1 MKKIFIL
8 FVLGVIASTNV
19 FAAPINSGELFAT
32 YQKQGDTFYKGGGEA
47 DLTAGSFEWAV
58 NYYIVSCGDSVL
70 LRATTTED
78 KNLENGWPTQLRI
91 WENAYNNGNEVQVDA
106 GDNKNRYTSSCRR
119 ITPSASD
126 LKIHLFLSWEGYCTT
141 QTFAYNRSSIN
152 NPIEDAVAPSINPEE
167 VTMEEVGDKL
177 VFTFGAATA
186 DDAYFYYVGDKEHN
200 LGGISLTNK
209 VYITKPTIKDGTTYS
224 FKCYAVDY
232 NGNKSDY
239 KEFTL
244 SMDFD
249 PSLNLA
255 LNKPCTGG
263 FCQFGGTP
271 EEDAKQYVKAND
283 GNTTNSSYSAFGAPS
298 TDDAWWQ
305 VDLGMAYDV
314 TQVKVFWA
322 NDYSNGF
329 NIYGSL
335 NGTDWVLIGTDAAKA
350 AKDVTE
356 TAVTASTRYI
366 KIHSYN
372 KKNIVMYEVEV
383 YGTGFSVADATKPT
397 VSVACTDKTVTSATL
412 QINAADTDDNGN
424 AGIVT
429 SIKVSDIANEF
440 AEVEV
445 ISLLDGDNKITLDGL
460 KDNTTY
466 NFNII
471 VTDRAGNTTTETIE
485 VVLPF
490 NTNLNLAL
498 NKPCTGGFCQFG
510 GTPEEDAKQYVK
522 ANDGNTTN
530 SSYSAFG
537 APSTDD
543 AWWQVDLGMAYDV
556 TQVKVFWANDYS
568 NGFNIYGSLN
578 GTDWVLI
585 GTDAAK
591 AAKDVTETAVTASTR
606 YIKIHSYNKK
616 NIVMYEVEV
625 YGTGFSV
632 ADATKPTVSVAC
644 TDKTVTSAT
653 LQINAADTDDN
664 GNAGIVTSIK
674 VSDIANEFAEV
685 EVISLLDGDNKI
697 TLDGLKDN
705 TTYNFNI
712 IVTDRA
718 GNTTTEA
725 IEVVLPFNTNL
736 NLALGGTA
744 TDGYHEGDGT
754 AADKAI
760 DGNADTKWNT
770 YGVQNDDV
778 DDGYIGD
785 YANNWMSIDLG
796 AAYDLS
802 NIKLSFVWVWN
813 NVITEYLI
821 EGSLDG
827 SNWYILAHITDQAT
841 DAADLII
848 DASAQYVRFRA
859 ITEEALGIK
868 EFEVYGTGF
877 YTMTD
882 ALPIITFAQVG
893 TITDNSAEIEI
904 SAADIT
910 TSPITQYVVTGADE
924 AAIELTATDNKIV
937 ITGLAQST
945 TYAIQIQ
952 AKDNDGNLSA
962 PQQLTFT
969 TIGSVSGLYMYSG
982 YFGWG
987 EKTQERAR
995 FSNTAVEGVMV
1006 LTINNMTV
1014 GNHNFKLYNATDDRC
1029 TMGDCGGVSD
1039 HYIANQEVQTVT
1051 FYATSEDR
1059 FISSVDS
1066 LYLRGSLVGEDQ
1078 ALVWNEDHTVAT
1090 WTGTLDLTG
1099 NKQFTIIK
1107 KCQVGATPHTYARD
1121 FYTEEQTFDGD
1132 YNYGTFTLDLTTM
1145 TGTWGYVGLSFE
1157 DYATSNNTII
1167 AEHDGHKANVAINR
1181 TIKAT
1186 GEWFTLC
1193 LPFDMDE
1200 DKVFEVFGNSTIA
1213 TLVSSEDR
1221 GSIIHLNFDYVKAIE
1236 AGKAYMIKPG
1246 KDFVAGSI
1254 IEGVTIKNV
1263 NPEDLKSTCDHMY
1276 FQGVFDQYL
1285 LEGDNKRFVSAN
1297 NYLYSPAEGGTT
1309 MGAFRCY
1316 FTIPVESQALVGS
1329 KAARIVFGPQVATGT
1344 ENVQSDQV
1352 PSAKVIIDGTLYI
1365 IREGRTYNAQG
1376 QLVK

>member
-1 MKKIFIL
+1 MVNSYNFDYQYFDDLEFVLFFVIAPACVFIYKKNVVSLQRKLVAYSTSNKQQAEEILIKNLFIMKKIFTL
-8 FVLGVIASTNV
+8 FVLVVIASTNV
-19 FAAPINSGELFAT
+19 FAAPISSGELFAT
-32 YQKQGDTFYKGGGEA
+32 YQKQGDTFYKGEGEA
-47 DLTAGSFEWAV
+47 NLAAGSFEWAV

-78 KNLENGWPTQLRI
+78 KNLDNEWQTQLRI
-91 WENAYNNGNEVQVDA
+91 WENEYNKGNEVQVDA

-263 FCQFGGTP
+263 YCQFGGGTP
-271 EEDAKQYVKAND
+271 EGNASQYVKAND
-283 GNTTNSSYSAFGAPS
+283 GNTTNDGYSAYGAPS
-298 TDDAWWQ
+298 TEDAWWQ

-350 AKDVTE
+350 ANEVTE
-356 TAVTASTRYI
+356 TAVIASTRYI

-372 KKNIVMYEVEV
+372 KKDIVMYEVEV
-383 YGTGFSVADATKPT
+383 YGTGIAVADATKPT
-397 VSVACTDKTVTSATL
+397 ASVACTDKTITSATL
-412 QINAADTDDNGN
+412 QINAADKDDNGN

-445 ISLLDGDNKITLDGL
+445 ISLLDGDNKVTLSGL

-471 VTDRAGNTTTETIE
+471 VIDRAGNTTTEI
-485 VVLPF
+485 
-490 NTNLNLAL
+490 
-498 NKPCTGGFCQFG
+498 
-510 GTPEEDAKQYVK
+510 
-522 ANDGNTTN
+522 
-530 SSYSAFG
+530 
-537 APSTDD
+537 
-543 AWWQVDLGMAYDV
+543 
-556 TQVKVFWANDYS
+556 
-568 NGFNIYGSLN
+568 
-578 GTDWVLI
+578 
-585 GTDAAK
+585 
-591 AAKDVTETAVTASTR
+591 
-606 YIKIHSYNKK
+606 
-616 NIVMYEVEV
+616 
-625 YGTGFSV
+625 
-632 ADATKPTVSVAC
+632 
-644 TDKTVTSAT
+644 
-653 LQINAADTDDN
+653 
-664 GNAGIVTSIK
+664 
-674 VSDIANEFAEV
+674 
-685 EVISLLDGDNKI
+685 
-697 TLDGLKDN
+697 
-705 TTYNFNI
+705 
-712 IVTDRA
+712 
-718 GNTTTEA
+718 

-744 TDGYHEGDGT
+744 ADGYHEGDGY

-770 YGVQNDDV
+770 WGVQNDDV
-778 DDGYIGD
+778 EDGYTGD

-802 NIKLSFVWVWN
+802 NIKLSFDWVWDY
-813 NVITEYLI
+813 VITEYLI

-841 DAADLII
+841 NAADLII

-859 ITEEALGIK
+859 ITKQALGIK

-877 YTMTD
+877 STMTD

-945 TYAIQIQ
+945 TYAIQVQ

-969 TIGSVSGLYMYSG
+969 TIGSVSGLYMFSD

-987 EKTQERAR
+987 VQTQERAR

-1014 GNHNFKLYNATDDRC
+1014 GDHNFKLYNATDDRC

-1039 HYIANQEVQTVT
+1039 HYIATKEVQTVT

-1066 LYLRGSLVGEDQ
+1066 LYLSGSLVGEDQ

-1107 KCQVGATPHTYARD
+1107 KCQVGETPHTYAHD

-1167 AEHDGHKANVAINR
+1167 AEHDGHKANVVINR

-1193 LPFDMDE
+1193 LPFDMNE

-1221 GSIIHLNFDYVKAIE
+1221 GSLIHLNFDYVKTIK

-1246 KDFVAGSI
+1246 KDFVAGTI

-1263 NPEDLKSTCDHMY
+1263 NPEDLKSTCEHMH
-1276 FQGVFDQYL
+1276 FQGVFDRYVL
-1285 LEGDNKRFVSAN
+1285 TGDNKRFVSAN
-1297 NYLYSPAEGGTT
+1297 NYLYSPADGGTT

-1329 KAARIVFGPQVATGT
+1329 KAARIVFGPQVSTGT

-1352 PSAKVIIDGTLYI
+1352 QSTKVMINGTLYI
-1365 IREGRTYNAQG
+1365 IRGERTYNAQG

>member
-283 GNTTNSSYSAFGAPS
+283 GNTESSSYSA
-298 TDDAWWQ
+298 
-305 VDLGMAYDV
+305 Y
-314 TQVKVFWA
+314 
-322 NDYSNGF
+322 
-329 NIYGSL
+329 
-335 NGTDWVLIGTDAAKA
+335 
-350 AKDVTE
+350 
-356 TAVTASTRYI
+356 
-366 KIHSYN
+366 
-372 KKNIVMYEVEV
+372 
-383 YGTGFSVADATKPT
+383 
-397 VSVACTDKTVTSATL
+397 
-412 QINAADTDDNGN
+412 
-424 AGIVT
+424 
-429 SIKVSDIANEF
+429 
-440 AEVEV
+440 
-445 ISLLDGDNKITLDGL
+445 
-460 KDNTTY
+460 
-466 NFNII
+466 
-471 VTDRAGNTTTETIE
+471 
-485 VVLPF
+485 
-490 NTNLNLAL
+490 
-498 NKPCTGGFCQFG
+498 
-510 GTPEEDAKQYVK
+510 
-522 ANDGNTTN
+522 
-530 SSYSAFG
+530 G

>member
-1 MKKIFIL
+1 MKKIFTL

-19 FAAPINSGELFAT
+19 FAAPISSGELFAT
-32 YQKQGDTFYKGGGEA
+32 YQKQGDTFYQGGGEA
-47 DLTAGSFEWAV
+47 DLAAGSFEWAV

-78 KNLENGWPTQLRI
+78 RNLENGWPTQLRI

-106 GDNKNRYTSSCRR
+106 GDNKNRYTSSCRE
-119 ITPSASD
+119 IEPSASD
-126 LKIHLFLSWEGYCTT
+126 LKIHLFLSWGGYCTT

-209 VYITKPTIKDGTTYS
+209 VYITKPTIKDGITYS

-249 PSLNLA
+249 PSIDLAFQKSCIAGYSNGADTPDKAVNGETNHWGTWAITDYTLNWWRVDLGA
-255 LNKPCTGG
+255 VYDLSKINITFETQNTYRIEVSLDDINWHTILDNQPEVENAEHTGLTSSARYVRLTAIANKMVAMSSFQVYGTGIAVADATKPTVSVACTDKTVTSATLQINAADTDDNGNAGIVTSIKVSDIANEFAEVEVLNQLDGDNKVTLSGLKDNTTYN
-263 FCQFGGTP
+263 FNIIVT
-271 EEDAKQYVKAND
+271 DRA
-283 GNTTNSSYSAFGAPS
+283 GNTTTETIEVVLPFNTEFDLAFQKSCIAGYSNGADTPDKAVNGETNHWGTWAI
-298 TDDAWWQ
+298 TDYTLNWWR
-305 VDLGMAYDV
+305 VDLGAVYDLS
-314 TQVKVFWA
+314 KI
-322 NDYSNGF
+322 
-329 NIYGSL
+329 NITFETKNTYRIEVSL
-335 NGTDWVLIGTDAAKA
+335 DDINWHTILD
-350 AKDVTE
+350 
-356 TAVTASTRYI
+356 
-366 KIHSYN
+366 N
-372 KKNIVMYEVEV
+372 QPEVENAEHTGLTSSARYVRLTAIANKMVAMSSFQV

-445 ISLLDGDNKITLDGL
+445 ISLLDGDNKITFDGL

-471 VTDRAGNTTTETIE
+471 VTDRAGNTTTET
-485 VVLPF
+485 
-490 NTNLNLAL
+490 
-498 NKPCTGGFCQFG
+498 
-510 GTPEEDAKQYVK
+510 
-522 ANDGNTTN
+522 
-530 SSYSAFG
+530 
-537 APSTDD
+537 
-543 AWWQVDLGMAYDV
+543 
-556 TQVKVFWANDYS
+556 
-568 NGFNIYGSLN
+568 
-578 GTDWVLI
+578 
-585 GTDAAK
+585 
-591 AAKDVTETAVTASTR
+591 
-606 YIKIHSYNKK
+606 
-616 NIVMYEVEV
+616 
-625 YGTGFSV
+625 
-632 ADATKPTVSVAC
+632 
-644 TDKTVTSAT
+644 
-653 LQINAADTDDN
+653 
-664 GNAGIVTSIK
+664 
-674 VSDIANEFAEV
+674 
-685 EVISLLDGDNKI
+685 
-697 TLDGLKDN
+697 
-705 TTYNFNI
+705 
-712 IVTDRA
+712 
-718 GNTTTEA
+718 

-778 DDGYIGD
+778 EDGYIGD

-802 NIKLSFVWVWN
+802 NIKLSFAWVWN

-859 ITEEALGIK
+859 ITEDPLGIK

-877 YTMTD
+877 STMTD

-910 TSPITQYVVTGADE
+910 TSPVTQYIVTGADE

-945 TYAIQIQ
+945 TYAIQVQ

-962 PQQLTFT
+962 PKQLTFT

-982 YFGWG
+982 YFAWG

-1107 KCQVGATPHTYARD
+1107 KCQVEETPHTYARD

-1167 AEHDGHKANVAINR
+1167 AEHDGHKANVVINR

-1213 TLVSSEDR
+1213 TLVDSEDR
-1221 GSIIHLNFDYVKAIE
+1221 GSLIHLNFDYVKNIE

-1246 KDFVAGSI
+1246 KDFVAGTI

-1263 NPEDLKSTCDHMY
+1263 NPEDLKSICDHMH
-1276 FQGVFDQYL
+1276 FQGVFDQDL
-1285 LEGDNKRFVSAN
+1285 LEGDNKRFVGSN
-1297 NYLYSPAEGGTT
+1297 NYLYSPADGGTT

-1365 IREGRTYNAQG
+1365 IRDGRTYNAQG

>member
-283 GNTTNSSYSAFGAPS
+283 GNTESSSYSAYGAPS

-383 YGTGFSVADATKPT
+383 YGTG
-397 VSVACTDKTVTSATL
+397 
-412 QINAADTDDNGN
+412 
-424 AGIVT
+424 
-429 SIKVSDIANEF
+429 IA
-440 AEVEV
+440 
-445 ISLLDGDNKITLDGL
+445 
-460 KDNTTY
+460 
-466 NFNII
+466 
-471 VTDRAGNTTTETIE
+471 
-485 VVLPF
+485 
-490 NTNLNLAL
+490 
-498 NKPCTGGFCQFG
+498 
-510 GTPEEDAKQYVK
+510 
-522 ANDGNTTN
+522 
-530 SSYSAFG
+530 
-537 APSTDD
+537 
-543 AWWQVDLGMAYDV
+543 
-556 TQVKVFWANDYS
+556 
-568 NGFNIYGSLN
+568 
-578 GTDWVLI
+578 
-585 GTDAAK
+585 
-591 AAKDVTETAVTASTR
+591 
-606 YIKIHSYNKK
+606 
-616 NIVMYEVEV
+616 
-625 YGTGFSV
+625 V

-1316 FTIPVESQALVGS
+1316 FTIPVESQAQVGS

>member
-383 YGTGFSVADATKPT
+383 YGTGIAVADATKPT
-397 VSVACTDKTVTSATL
+397 VSVACTDKT
-412 QINAADTDDNGN
+412 I
-424 AGIVT
+424 
-429 SIKVSDIANEF
+429 
-440 AEVEV
+440 
-445 ISLLDGDNKITLDGL
+445 
-460 KDNTTY
+460 
-466 NFNII
+466 
-471 VTDRAGNTTTETIE
+471 
-485 VVLPF
+485 
-490 NTNLNLAL
+490 
-498 NKPCTGGFCQFG
+498 
-510 GTPEEDAKQYVK
+510 
-522 ANDGNTTN
+522 
-530 SSYSAFG
+530 
-537 APSTDD
+537 
-543 AWWQVDLGMAYDV
+543 
-556 TQVKVFWANDYS
+556 
-568 NGFNIYGSLN
+568 
-578 GTDWVLI
+578 
-585 GTDAAK
+585 
-591 AAKDVTETAVTASTR
+591 
-606 YIKIHSYNKK
+606 
-616 NIVMYEVEV
+616 
-625 YGTGFSV
+625 
-632 ADATKPTVSVAC
+632 
-644 TDKTVTSAT
+644 TSAT

>member
-19 FAAPINSGELFAT
+19 FAAPISSGELFAT
-32 YQKQGDTFYKGGGEA
+32 YQKQGDIFYTGGEEA
-47 DLTAGSFEWAV
+47 NLTAVSFEWAV

-91 WENAYNNGNEVQVDA
+91 WENIWNNGNEIQVDA

-119 ITPSASD
+119 IASSASD
-126 LKIHLFLSWEGYCTT
+126 LKIHLFLSWEGHCTT

-209 VYITKPTIKDGTTYS
+209 VYITKPTIKDGITYS

-263 FCQFGGTP
+263 YCQFGGGTP
-271 EEDAKQYVKAND
+271 EGNALQYVKAND
-283 GNTTNSSYSAFGAPS
+283 GNTTSNGYSAYGAPS
-298 TDDAWWQ
+298 TEDAWWQ

-335 NGTDWVLIGTDAAKA
+335 NGTDWVLIGTDAAEA
-350 AKDVTE
+350 ANEVTE

-383 YGTGFSVADATKPT
+383 YGTGIAVADATKPT
-397 VSVACTDKTVTSATL
+397 ASVACTDKTITSATL

-445 ISLLDGDNKITLDGL
+445 ISQLDGDNKITLDGLKDNTTYNFNIIVTDRAGNTTTETIEVVLPFNTEFDLAFQKSCIAGYSNGADTPDKAVNGETNHWGTWAITDYTLNWWRVDLGAVYDLSKINITFKTKNTYRIEVSLDDINWHTILDNQPEVENAEHTGLTSSARYVRLTAIATKMVAMSSFQVYGTGFSVADATKPTASVACTDKTITSATLQINAADTDDNGNAGIVTSIKVSDIANEFAEVEVISQLDGDNKITLDGL

-498 NKPCTGGFCQFG
+498 
-510 GTPEEDAKQYVK
+510 
-522 ANDGNTTN
+522 
-530 SSYSAFG
+530 
-537 APSTDD
+537 
-543 AWWQVDLGMAYDV
+543 
-556 TQVKVFWANDYS
+556 
-568 NGFNIYGSLN
+568 
-578 GTDWVLI
+578 
-585 GTDAAK
+585 
-591 AAKDVTETAVTASTR
+591 
-606 YIKIHSYNKK
+606 
-616 NIVMYEVEV
+616 
-625 YGTGFSV
+625 
-632 ADATKPTVSVAC
+632 
-644 TDKTVTSAT
+644 
-653 LQINAADTDDN
+653 
-664 GNAGIVTSIK
+664 
-674 VSDIANEFAEV
+674 
-685 EVISLLDGDNKI
+685 
-697 TLDGLKDN
+697 
-705 TTYNFNI
+705 
-712 IVTDRA
+712 
-718 GNTTTEA
+718 
-725 IEVVLPFNTNL
+725 
-736 NLALGGTA
+736 GGTA
-744 TDGYHEGDGT
+744 TDGYHEGDNT

-770 YGVQNDDV
+770 YGVQNDDE

-802 NIKLSFVWVWN
+802 SIKLSFAWVWD

-859 ITEEALGIK
+859 ITKQALGIK

-877 YTMTD
+877 STMTD

-945 TYAIQIQ
+945 TYAIQVQ

-1014 GNHNFKLYNATDDRC
+1014 GNHNFKLYNANDDRC

-1167 AEHDGHKANVAINR
+1167 AEHDEHKANVAINR

-1221 GSIIHLNFDYVKAIE
+1221 GSLIHLNFDYVKTIE

-1246 KDFVAGSI
+1246 KDFVAGTI

-1263 NPEDLKSTCDHMY
+1263 NPEDLKSTCEHMH

-1285 LEGDNKRFVSAN
+1285 LEGDNKRFVGSN

-1329 KAARIVFGPQVATGT
+1329 KAARIVFGPQVATGI

-1352 PSAKVIIDGTLYI
+1352 PSTKVIIDGTLYI
-1365 IREGRTYNAQG
+1365 IRDGRTYNAQG

>member
-19 FAAPINSGELFAT
+19 FAAPISSGELFAT
-32 YQKQGDTFYKGGGEA
+32 YQKQGDTFYKGDQEA
-47 DLTAGSFEWAV
+47 DVAKESFEWAV

-78 KNLENGWPTQLRI
+78 KNLAEGWQTQLRI
-91 WENAYNNGNEVQVDA
+91 WENAWNNGNEIQVDA
-106 GDNKNRYTSSCRR
+106 GDNKNRYTSSCRE
-119 ITPSASD
+119 IKPSASD
-126 LKIHLFLSWEGYCTT
+126 LKIHLFLNWEGNCTT

-263 FCQFGGTP
+263 YCQFGGTP

-283 GNTTNSSYSAFGAPS
+283 GKTTSSYSAYGAPS
-298 TDDAWWQ
+298 TEDAWWQ

-335 NGTDWVLIGTDAAKA
+335 NGTDWVLIGTDAAEA
-350 AKDVTE
+350 AKDVTK

-372 KKNIVMYEVEV
+372 KKDIVMYEVEV
-383 YGTGFSVADATKPT
+383 YGTGIAVADATKPT
-397 VSVACTDKTVTSATL
+397 ASVACTDKTVTSATL

-445 ISLLDGDNKITLDGL
+445 ISQLDGDNKITLDGL

-490 NTNLNLAL
+490 NTAFDLARQKSCIAGYS
-498 NKPCTGGFCQFG
+498 NGGD
-510 GTPEEDAKQYVK
+510 TPDK
-522 ANDGNTTN
+522 AVNGNTDHWGTYAIKDYTLN
-530 SSYSAFG
+530 
-537 APSTDD
+537 
-543 AWWQVDLGMAYDV
+543 WWRVDLGAVYDLSKINITFE
-556 TQVKVFWANDYS
+556 TQNTYRIEV
-568 NGFNIYGSLN
+568 SLDDIN
-578 GTDWVLI
+578 WHTILD
-585 GTDAAK
+585 
-591 AAKDVTETAVTASTR
+591 
-606 YIKIHSYNKK
+606 NQP
-616 NIVMYEVEV
+616 EVENAEHTGLASSARYVRLTAIANKMVAMSSFQV

-644 TDKTVTSAT
+644 TDKTITSAT

-685 EVISLLDGDNKI
+685 EVISQLDGDNKI

-705 TTYNFNI
+705 TTYNFSI
-712 IVTDRA
+712 VVTDRA
-718 GNTTTEA
+718 GNTTTEI

-760 DGNADTKWNT
+760 DGNAGTRWNT

-778 DDGYIGD
+778 NDGYIGD

-802 NIKLSFVWVWN
+802 NIKLSFDWVWN
-813 NVITEYLI
+813 NVVTEYLI

-841 DAADLII
+841 NAADLII

-859 ITEEALGIK
+859 ITEQALGIK
-868 EFEVYGTGF
+868 EFEVYGSGF
-877 YTMTD
+877 STMTD

-893 TITDNSAEIEI
+893 TLTDNSAEIEI

-945 TYAIQIQ
+945 AYAIQVQ

-982 YFGWG
+982 YFAWG
-987 EKTQERAR
+987 DKTQERAR

-1029 TMGDCGGVSD
+1029 TMGNCGGVSD

-1107 KCQVGATPHTYARD
+1107 KCQVGVTPHTYARD

-1167 AEHDGHKANVAINR
+1167 AEHDEHKANVAINR

-1213 TLVSSEDR
+1213 TLVGSEDR
-1221 GSIIHLNFDYVKAIE
+1221 GSLIHLNFDYVKAIE

-1263 NPEDLKSTCDHMY
+1263 NPENLKSTCEHMH

-1297 NYLYSPAEGGTT
+1297 NYLYSPADGGSK

-1365 IREGRTYNAQG
+1365 IRDGRTYNAQG